1 MLRRLTSRGD
11 VDAIT
16 HDVAIAFLDHIAKM
30 NTDPKLDAALCR
42 KASIPLGH
50 PVLQLD
56 GAANGIDHAS
66 ELYEEAVASPL
77 DDTAVMQSDGRV
89 DQIAA
94 KRA

>member
-1 MLRRLTSRGD
+1 LKVNIRRMLRRLTSRGD

-16 HDVAIAFLDHIAKM
+16 HEVAIAFLDHIAKM

-66 ELYEEAVASPL
+66 ELNEYAIPRPL
-77 DDTAVMQSDGRV
+77 ND
-89 DQIAA
+89 AA
-94 KRA
+94 MM